1 MDEPFKAEIKDLI
14 DYQEGAVVSRT
25 LIDKKEGTVTVFS
38 FDRDQGLSEHT
49 SPYDA
54 MVQIIEG
61 GAIVTVEGVENEM
74 KEGEIIIMPANK
86 PHALKAAG
94 PFKMLLTMI
103 RK

>member
-1 MDEPFKAEIKDLI
+1 MDEPFKAEVKELIK
-14 DYQEGAVVSRT
+14 YQEGAVVSRT

-38 FDRDQGLSEHT
+38 FDEGQGLSEHI

-54 MVQIIEG
+54 MAHIIEG
-61 GAIVTVEGVENEM
+61 AAVLTINGVDHEM
-74 KEGEIIIMPANK
+74 KEGELLIMPANR
-86 PHALKAAG
+86 PHAVRATG